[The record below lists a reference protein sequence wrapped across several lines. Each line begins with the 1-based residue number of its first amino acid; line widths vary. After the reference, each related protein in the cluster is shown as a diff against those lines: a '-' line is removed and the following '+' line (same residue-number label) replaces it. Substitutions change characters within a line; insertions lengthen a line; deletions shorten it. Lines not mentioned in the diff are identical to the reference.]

1 MDNQPHTP
9 NLREDTR
16 RLAAAIGRFAKSL
29 RLYLTSQDTL
39 DQRLATAV
47 EAGDIARIEKAA
59 AEGGNVNRLSS
70 WREDSVLLK
79 AIESGKADV
88 VSTLLALGAQ
98 PNLKVGYGDTTA
110 MAAAVKKGDAQI
122 VEMMIDAGGDANA
135 KTSRGLSLFTYAVA
149 GRNDAV
155 ADLLLD
161 RGAKADAERGGEW
174 TALFYAA
181 RNNDE
186 KRVRQLLDLDVRT
199 YNRDGDGRRALDVA
213 KAAEHVGI
221 AKIIQAH
228 IDAKVPAWQ
237 PIDVDQVAHV
247 GFFRTQ
253 GYRLTEIF
261 NFKTQ
266 EATLITHN
274 FESGKDSTA
283 VRDFAA
289 ITAKAKIEEAR
300 RHLPKA
306 KAPVPQTAAG
316 K

>member
-1 MDNQPHTP
+1 MDHQPHTP

-70 WREDSVLLK
+70 WREDSTLLK
-79 AIESGKADV
+79 AIEAGKPEV
-88 VSTLLALGAQ
+88 VSTLLALGAK

-110 MAAAVKKGDAQI
+110 MAVAAKKGDAQI
-122 VEMMIDAGGDANA
+122 VAMMIDAGGDVDA
-135 KTSRGLSLFTYAVA
+135 KTQTGISLFTYAVA
-149 GRNDAV
+149 TKNDAM

-161 RGAKADAERGGEW
+161 RGAKTDTGRNGEW
-174 TALFYAA
+174 TALAYAA

-186 KRVRQLLDLDVRT
+186 ARVRQLLDLDVRT
-199 YNRDGDGRRALDVA
+199 YVRNPDGHNALKLA
-213 KAAEHVGI
+213 KAYENFGVANL
-221 AKIIQAH
+221 IQAH

-237 PIDVDQVAHV
+237 TVDADQVAHV
-247 GFFRTQ
+247 SIFRAQ

-261 NFKTQ
+261 NFKTE
-266 EATLITHN
+266 EATLVTHN
-274 FESGKDSTA
+274 FETGADSA
-283 VRDFAA
+283 MVRGFAA
-289 ITAKAKIEEAR
+289 VTAKAKIEEAR
-300 RHLPKA
+300 SHLPKA
-306 KAPVPQTAAG
+306 KAATPAAG

>member
-1 MDNQPHTP
+1 MDNQPDTP

-39 DQRLATAV
+39 DQRLAAAV
-47 EAGDIARIEKAA
+47 EAGDIARIQKAA

-79 AIESGKADV
+79 AIEGGKPDV
-88 VSTLLALGAQ
+88 VAALLALGAK

-110 MAAAVKKGDAQI
+110 MAVAAKKGHAQI
-122 VEMMIDAGGDANA
+122 MAMMLDAGGDVNA
-135 KTSRGLSLFTYAVA
+135 KTSVGMSLFTFAVA
-149 GRNDAV
+149 TKNDAM
-155 ADLLLD
+155 ADLLLA
-161 RGAKADAERGGEW
+161 RGANPD
-174 TALFYAA
+174 TARHGAWSALAYAA

-199 YNRDGDGRRALDVA
+199 YVRNDDGHTALTVA
-213 KAAEHVGI
+213 QASENFGVASL
-221 AKIIQAH
+221 IQAH

-237 PIDVDQVAHV
+237 AVDADQVAHV
-247 GFFRTQ
+247 GIFRGQ

-261 NFKTQ
+261 NFKTE
-266 EATLITHN
+266 EATLVTHN
-274 FESGKDSTA
+274 FETGKDSTM
-283 VRDFAA
+283 VRSFAA
-289 ITAKAKIEEAR
+289 VASKSLIEEAR
-300 RHLPKA
+300 SHLPKTKTA
-306 KAPVPQTAAG
+306 TLAAG

>member
-16 RLAAAIGRFAKSL
+16 RLAAALGRFAKSL

-39 DQRLATAV
+39 DQRLAAAV

-79 AIESGKADV
+79 AIESGKPEV
-88 VSTLLALGAQ
+88 VSALLALGAK

-110 MAAAVKKGDAQI
+110 MAVAAKKGNAQI
-122 VEMMIDAGGDANA
+122 MTMMIDAGGDVNA
-135 KTSRGLSLFTYAVA
+135 KTSAGINLFTYAVA
-149 GRNDAV
+149 TRNDAM
-155 ADLLLD
+155 ADLLAD
-161 RGAKADAERGGEW
+161 RGAKVDTGRNGEW
-174 TALFYAA
+174 SALAYAA

-199 YNRDGDGRRALDVA
+199 YVRNPDGHSALTIARACENFDVA
-213 KAAEHVGI
+213 NL
-221 AKIIQAH
+221 IQAH

-237 PIDVDQVAHV
+237 AVDADQVAHV
-247 GFFRTQ
+247 GIFRAQ

-261 NFKTQ
+261 NFKTE
-266 EATLITHN
+266 EATLVTHN
-274 FESGKDSTA
+274 FETGKDSTI
-283 VRDFAA
+283 VRAFAA
-289 ITAKAKIEEAR
+289 VAAKSKIEEAR
-300 RHLPKA
+300 SHLP
-306 KAPVPQTAAG
+306 APKSAAPATG